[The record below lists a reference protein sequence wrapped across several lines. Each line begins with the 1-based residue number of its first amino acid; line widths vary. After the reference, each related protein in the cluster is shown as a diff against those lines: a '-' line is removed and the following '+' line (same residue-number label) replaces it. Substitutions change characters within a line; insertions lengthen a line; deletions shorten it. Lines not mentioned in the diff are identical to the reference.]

1 MISHFSKLSS
11 HHSLTTFKLLF
22 FFSFHLIV
30 LLAFPLIQFPAS
42 TFIHSSSKS
51 VFHPHF
57 ISSPLFHVS
66 SFTFPIHLVHPQVF
80 FYSWPVSTLCFLCL
94 SATFFPL
101 FWHSFYVTLLLCFPL
116 PPVYHFFPPLYSVPP
131 FFLLP
136 SLLIP
141 SCLAFS
147 SPLCFRLTVPS
158 SLWNNSRGCLR
169 LLPTTVADCIN
180 IACHCLIDHRNARNT
195 ELATRQVS
203 G

>member
-1 MISHFSKLSS
+1 M
-11 HHSLTTFKLLF
+11 
-22 FFSFHLIV
+22 

-66 SFTFPIHLVHPQVF
+66 SFTFPIHLVHPQIF
-80 FYSWPVSTLCFLCL
+80 FTLDLCL
-94 SATFFPL
+94 PSVSSVFQLLSFLFFGTP
-101 FWHSFYVTLLLCFPL
+101 FTLLCFY
-116 PPVYHFFPPLYSVPP
+116 VFLYLQYITFSLLYTLFLL

-158 SLWNNSRGCLR
+158 SLWNYSRGCLR

>member
-1 MISHFSKLSS
+1 MSPV
-11 HHSLTTFKLLF
+11 LLF
-22 FFSFHLIV
+22 LSILSIHRSF
-30 LLAFPLIQFPAS
+30 
-42 TFIHSSSKS
+42 
-51 VFHPHF
+51 
-57 ISSPLFHVS
+57 
-66 SFTFPIHLVHPQVF
+66 F
-80 FYSWPVSTLCFLCL
+80 FYSWPVSTLCFFCL
-94 SATFFPL
+94 SVTFFP
-101 FWHSFYVTLLLCFPL
+101 SFLALRLRPPYSAFMFSFTSKYITFSLLCTLFL
-116 PPVYHFFPPLYSVPP
+116 L